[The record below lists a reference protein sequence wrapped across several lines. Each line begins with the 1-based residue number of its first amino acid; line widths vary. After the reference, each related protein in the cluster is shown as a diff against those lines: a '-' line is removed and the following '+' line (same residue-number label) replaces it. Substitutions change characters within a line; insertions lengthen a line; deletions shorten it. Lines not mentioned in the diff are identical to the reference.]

1 MPQIQLGWGAPPT
14 HAYEELAERFRPVFK
29 RIQEG
34 AVSRELERRLPVEE
48 IQWLKQAG
56 FTTLRI
62 PVSHG
67 GSGIQLTEL
76 FALLV
81 ELGEA
86 DSNVVQALRG
96 HMAFVENVLYV
107 PDSPW
112 RERWLQRLGKG
123 DTVGG
128 ARSEAGDVSR
138 GEFSTQIRRVNGQ
151 WLLSGTK
158 FYTTGCLYADW
169 LYVGATA
176 KDGSILAANV
186 RRETPGVEVVDDW
199 NGFGQTLT
207 ASGTTHF
214 TDVVVE
220 DEEVDPDKN
229 RFRYSP
235 SFLQTVHLANL
246 AGIGRAISNETA
258 AAVASRT
265 RTYSNGNA
273 SRSATDPQILQ
284 VIGQLRGAAY
294 AAGAIASRVAQ
305 AVQRADE
312 AHRSGDVEAEHSA
325 VAIAELETAQS
336 QSIITELITNAA
348 TQLFDALGA
357 SATLRTQ
364 GLDRFW
370 RNARTLGS
378 HNPRIYKDRIVGD
391 FAVNGTPPPT
401 QWRVGVINPQQT

>member
-1 MPQIQLGWGAPPT
+1 MSLIQLAWGSPPT
-14 HAYEELAERFRPVFK
+14 DTYEALAERFRPVFK
-29 RIQEG
+29 RIRDG
-34 AVSRELERRLPVEE
+34 AISRDLERRLPTEE

-56 FTTLRI
+56 FTTLRV
-62 PVSHG
+62 PVSYG

-76 FALLV
+76 FALLA

-86 DSNVVQALRG
+86 DSNLVQALRG

-112 RERWLQRLGKG
+112 RERWLRRLGEG

-151 WLLSGTK
+151 WLLNGTK

-169 LYVGATA
+169 LYVGAT
-176 KDGSILAANV
+176 DENGSILAANV
-186 RRETPGVEVVDDW
+186 RRNTNGLEVVDDW

-214 TDVVVE
+214 TNVVVD
-220 DEEVDPDKN
+220 DEEVDADKN

-246 AGIGRAISNETA
+246 AGIGRAISGETA
-258 AAVASRT
+258 SAVASRT

-273 SRSATDPQILQ
+273 SRSATDPQVLQ
-284 VIGQLRGAAY
+284 VVGQLRGVAY
-294 AAGAIASRVAQ
+294 AAGAIVAQ
-305 AVQRADE
+305 VAAAVQRAE
-312 AHRSGDVEAEHSA
+312 QAHRSGDVEAENRA

-336 QSIITELITNAA
+336 QAIVTELITNAA

-357 SATLRTQ
+357 SATLRPL
-364 GLDRFW
+364 GMDRFW

-401 QWRVGVINPQQT
+401 QWRVGVIDPR

>member
-1 MPQIQLGWGAPPT
+1 MSQIQLAWGSPPT
-14 HAYEELAERFRPVFK
+14 AAYEALAERFRPVFK
-29 RIQEG
+29 RIREG

-48 IQWLKQAG
+48 IHWLKQAG

-76 FALLV
+76 FALLI

-151 WLLSGTK
+151 WLLNGTK

-176 KDGSILAANV
+176 EDGSILAANV
-186 RRETPGVEVVDDW
+186 RRETPGVEVLDDW

-214 TDVVVE
+214 TGVVVE

-235 SFLQTVHLANL
+235 SFLQAVHLANL

-258 AAVASRT
+258 AAVAGRT

-294 AAGAIASRVAQ
+294 AAGAIASRVAH

-312 AHRSGDVEAEHSA
+312 AHRRGDIEAEDNA

-357 SATLRTQ
+357 SATLRPQ

-401 QWRVGVINPQQT
+401 QWRVGVIDPPQA